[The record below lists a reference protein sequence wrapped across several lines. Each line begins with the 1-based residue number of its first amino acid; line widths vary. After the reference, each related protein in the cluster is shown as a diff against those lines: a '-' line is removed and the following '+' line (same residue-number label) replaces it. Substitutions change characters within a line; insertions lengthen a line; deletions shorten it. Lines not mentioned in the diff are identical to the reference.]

1 VFTCAKCQQE
11 TYVQYGKSALCVAC
25 ALGKPPAPVFA
36 DWDTQTANQAIGT
49 GVLAGR
55 RFWVSFSACSSW
67 TSRLGLRTPSIYRA
81 EQSARIGFGAL

>member
-49 GVLAGR
+49 GVIVGRWKWDWASGGVAGNSR
-55 RFWVSFSACSSW
+55 NSFD
-67 TSRLGLRTPSIYRA
+67 RA
-81 EQSARIGFGAL
+81 IQSARIGFGAL

>member
-49 GVLAGR
+49 GAIVGQWNWHCFEILQR
-55 RFWVSFSACSSW
+55 TTVNSW
-67 TSRLGLRTPSIYRA
+67 TSFYRA
-81 EQSARIGFGAL
+81 EQSARLGFGAL